1 MNKHQELVVVYKA
14 PNMIAAN
21 MVRGI
26 LENNNIPVTIRSLQI
41 PMYDDIALMHN
52 EVWGEL
58 LVPKEFF
65 DEALKLVNDYCKNI
79 ED

>member
-1 MNKHQELVVVYKA
+1 MNKYQELVVIYKA

-26 LENNNIPVTIRSLQI
+26 LENQNIPVTIRSLQI
-41 PMYDDIALMHN
+41 SMYDDIALMHN

-58 LVPKEFF
+58 LVPQKFQK
-65 DEALKLVNDYCKNI
+65 EALKLIKDYCDNI

>member
-1 MNKHQELVVVYKA
+1 MNKYEELVVVYKA

-26 LENNNIPVTIRSLQI
+26 LENNDIPFTVRSLQI

-52 EVWGEL
+52 EVWGEI
-58 LVPKEFF
+58 LVPKKFR
-65 DEALKLVNDYCKNI
+65 DQALKLIDDYCKNI